1 MAYSNLNSRISFRKN
16 FMEIYRK
23 KSTQEINKLF
33 DSNISNIDC
42 RGLPIDLLEIRNK
55 TVNRPFCHGTIFS
68 NSYFEDVVF
77 KYAEFRGARFI
88 NSNFKNTQF
97 KKSVLIGASFENCQ
111 LTDVQFDQCDFSG
124 TRFKNHTLK
133 NVSYLRCNM
142 YNCHLNSGKKDI
154 FKRAR
159 VSLKQSNII
168 DYITSR
174 ESKFE
179 LVNRIRRFSFYLFLR
194 LLSHSE
200 IPFHS
205 IVVGK
210 NCTFGHL
217 GHGVFI
223 AAGTEIGNNV
233 WIGPKVSLFGRNKVI
248 KIGDNAIIGL
258 GSIVSGSVG
267 DNAIIGAGS
276 IVIDDVPANSLV
288 FANKSKV
295 FSDEK

>member
-1 MAYSNLNSRISFRKN
+1 MAYSNLNSRINFRRN
-16 FMEIYRK
+16 FIEIYPK
-23 KSTQEINKLF
+23 KNTQEINKLI
-33 DSNISNIDC
+33 DSNMLNIDC
-42 RGLPIDLLEIRNK
+42 RGLSIDLLEIRNK
-55 TVNRPFCHGTIFS
+55 TVNRPFCHGSIFS
-68 NSYFEDVVF
+68 NSHFEGVVF
-77 KYAEFRGARFI
+77 NYAEFRGARFT

-124 TRFKNHTLK
+124 ARFKNTTLK
-133 NVSYLRCNM
+133 NISYLRCNM
-142 YNCHLNSGKKDI
+142 YNCNLSSRKRDI
-154 FKRAR
+154 FRRVR

-168 DYITSR
+168 DYIAR
-174 ESKFE
+174 GESKFE
-179 LVNRIRRFSFYLFLR
+179 VVNRIRRFSVYLFLR
-194 LLSHSE
+194 ILSHSE

-205 IVVGK
+205 IIVGK

-217 GHGVFI
+217 GHGIFI

-233 WIGPKVSLFGRNKVI
+233 WIGPKVSLFGRNNII

-276 IVIDDVPANSLV
+276 VVIDNVPANSLV
-288 FANKSKV
+288 FANKSTV